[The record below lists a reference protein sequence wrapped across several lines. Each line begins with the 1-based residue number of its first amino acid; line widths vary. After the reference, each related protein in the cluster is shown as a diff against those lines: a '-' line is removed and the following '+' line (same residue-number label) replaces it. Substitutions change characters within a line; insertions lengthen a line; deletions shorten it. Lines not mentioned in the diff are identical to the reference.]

1 MAFFIEPN
9 SKWMCF
15 QIVEVEDG
23 ENVAPPPDR
32 EEDQIVSVQAAPKES
47 KLAFTLSKS
56 STIIVS
62 FKFSW

>member
-1 MAFFIEPN
+1 
-9 SKWMCF
+9 MCF

-32 EEDQIVSVQAAPKES
+32 EEDQNVSVQAAPKES

-56 STIIVS
+56 STKVS
-62 FKFSW
+62 FKFSWQHKEYAV